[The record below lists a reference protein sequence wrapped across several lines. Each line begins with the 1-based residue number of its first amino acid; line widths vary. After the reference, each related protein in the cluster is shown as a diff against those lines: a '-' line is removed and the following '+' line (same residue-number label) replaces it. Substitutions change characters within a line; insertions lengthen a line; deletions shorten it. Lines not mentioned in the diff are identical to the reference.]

1 MQISTVAVKIVA
13 CETTMVK
20 PMYSS
25 KDDGKIYQQIPPFSK
40 ATSFKLKSWTDTVE
54 GYINEAK
61 QLTLCI
67 LRNRHAMKRSYT
79 WAVHINVNVVQT
91 PKQIT
96 DLWTKACRNLR
107 RKGIVALWIREPNKA
122 NKVHYHLVVKNNI
135 GKKELEQAIEEAM
148 PSRATVR
155 WRKRVEPIKNEW
167 YYCHYITKAKVSGYI
182 NGLRIADLYM
192 RKRRLF
198 KANQELKKYGVIG
211 DFWERSKKRLWQE
224 IKDKEKRIGEGL
236 ENPNVKRLAKHV
248 HDMFGGDV
256 PLKDIERSFGYWSEE
271 AYVQDWIDRLLAGE
285 WSEERR

>member
-1 MQISTVAVKIVA
+1 M
-13 CETTMVK
+13 MK
-20 PMYSS
+20 PKYSS
-25 KDDGKIYQQIPPFSK
+25 DDDGKIYQQKPPFRK
-40 ATSFKLKSWTDTVE
+40 ASSFKLKSWTDTVE

-67 LRNRHAMKRSYT
+67 LRNRRAMNRPYT

-91 PKQIT
+91 PKQTT
-96 DLWTKACRNLR
+96 DLWTKACLKLR

-122 NKVHYHLVVKNNI
+122 NKVHYHLIVKNNI
-135 GKKELEQAIEEAM
+135 GKKELEQAIEAAM
-148 PSRATVR
+148 PSRTHVR
-155 WRKRVEPIKNEW
+155 WRKRVEPIRNEW
-167 YYCHYITKAKVSGYI
+167 YYCHYITKAKVGGYI
-182 NGLRIADLYM
+182 HGQRIADLYM

-198 KANQELKKYGVIG
+198 KANQKLKKYGVIG
-211 DFWERSKKRLWQE
+211 DFWERPKKRLWQE
-224 IKDKEKRIGEGL
+224 IRDKEKQIAEGL

-285 WSEERR
+285 WAEERR